1 MTIVADTSIL
11 IDYLR
16 GHEAARRALRRAL
29 EGDTVVC
36 SVVSRIE
43 VLAGMRL
50 EEEARTYALFGQLS
64 WAVVD
69 DDVAER
75 AGRLAS
81 CYAQSHRGVELADF
95 VVAATT
101 ELSGATL
108 WTCNAKHFPMF
119 PALPDPYA
127 I

>member
-1 MTIVADTSIL
+1 MIVADTSIL

-16 GHEAARRALRRAL
+16 GHEPARLALRRAL
-29 EGDTVVC
+29 EDETVVC

-50 EEEARTYALFGQLS
+50 EEEARTYALFGQVS

-81 CYAQSHRGVELADF
+81 RFAPSHQGVELADF

-101 ELSGATL
+101 ELLAATL
-108 WTCNAKHFPMF
+108 WTRNDKHFPMF
-119 PALPDPYA
+119 PELADPYA
-127 I
+127 V